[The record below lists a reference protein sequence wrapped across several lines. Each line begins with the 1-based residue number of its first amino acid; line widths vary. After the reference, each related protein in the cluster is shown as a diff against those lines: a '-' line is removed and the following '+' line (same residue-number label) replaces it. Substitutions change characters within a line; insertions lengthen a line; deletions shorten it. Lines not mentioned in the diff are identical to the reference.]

1 MSIPVLVA
9 VDDDDVSRRA
19 VDRQLRQ
26 RYEPDYE
33 VVSACGAEAGL
44 AVLSHLADEEREVI
58 VVTASPCMRGM
69 NATEFLTRARHLHPA
84 ARCCLMISWGDQP
97 CPEATP
103 DAAALG
109 RIDVFLPKPLQPRAE
124 WFHHAIADYL
134 VEWARAN
141 VGGLEVVKVVGD
153 QLAARSHELRDI
165 LRRNGV
171 QFGFYAAGSDAGRA
185 LLQHAGAESAALPVA
200 ILFDGR
206 VLENPTN
213 AMLGQILGMA
223 MRPGTALYDVV
234 VIGAGPAGLSAAV
247 YGTSEGLATAVLES
261 EAVGGQASAS
271 AQIRTYLG
279 FPHGV
284 GGAELAH
291 RAFLQANLF
300 GADFVYGDRAT
311 ALRASDGEYVVTLAS
326 GGEMRARSILIAT
339 GCSYRRLGIPALEA
353 LAGRGVFYGSA
364 ASEARTMKDREVF
377 VLGGAN
383 SAGQS
388 AIELASHGAR
398 VTLLCREAS
407 VAEKMSD
414 YLVREI
420 ESSRAIT
427 VRPNTEVVDGAGR
440 GYLES
445 LTLRDRRSGQ
455 QETVSAQ
462 VLFPLIGMVPRTDWL
477 GVDIERDRWGFV
489 MTDRDLTSAC
499 WPIVRPPLLFETS
512 LPRVFAIGDVRHG
525 SVKRVAAA
533 VGEGSVVIRVV
544 HEGLKEG

>member
-1 MSIPVLVA
+1 
-9 VDDDDVSRRA
+9 
-19 VDRQLRQ
+19 
-26 RYEPDYE
+26 
-33 VVSACGAEAGL
+33 
-44 AVLSHLADEEREVI
+44 
-58 VVTASPCMRGM
+58 
-69 NATEFLTRARHLHPA
+69 
-84 ARCCLMISWGDQP
+84 
-97 CPEATP
+97 
-103 DAAALG
+103 
-109 RIDVFLPKPLQPRAE
+109 
-124 WFHHAIADYL
+124 
-134 VEWARAN
+134 
-141 VGGLEVVKVVGD
+141 
-153 QLAARSHELRDI
+153 
-165 LRRNGV
+165 
-171 QFGFYAAGSDAGRA
+171 
-185 LLQHAGAESAALPVA
+185 
-200 ILFDGR
+200 
-206 VLENPTN
+206 
-213 AMLGQILGMA
+213 MLGQILGMA

-326 GGEMRARSILIAT
+326 GGEMRARAILIAT

-383 SAGQS
+383 SAGQL

-440 GYLES
+440 GCLES

-489 MTDRDLTSAC
+489 MTDRDLTSGC

>member
-9 VDDDDVSRRA
+9 VDDDDASRRA

-33 VVSACGAEAGL
+33 VVSTCGAEAGL
-44 AVLSHLADEEREVI
+44 AVLSHLADAEREVI

-84 ARCCLMISWGDQP
+84 AKCCLMISWGDQR
-97 CPEATP
+97 CSEATR

-109 RIDVFLPKPLQPRAE
+109 QIDVFLPKPLQPRAE
-124 WFHHAIADYL
+124 CFHHAIADYL

-141 VGGLEVVKVVGD
+141 RGGLEVVKVIGD

-165 LRRNGV
+165 LSRSGV
-171 QFGFYAAGSDAGRA
+171 QFGFYAAGSDAGQA

-213 AMLGQILGMA
+213 PMLAEVLGMA

-247 YGTSEGLATAVLES
+247 YGTSEGLAMAVLES

-300 GADFVYGDRAT
+300 GADFVYGDSAT

-326 GGEMRARSILIAT
+326 GGEMRARAVLIAT
-339 GCSYRRLGIPALEA
+339 GCSYRRLGIPALEV
-353 LAGRGVFYGSA
+353 LTGRGVFYGSA
-364 ASEARTMKDREVF
+364 ASESRTLKDREVF

-388 AIELASHGAR
+388 AIELAGHGAR

-407 VAEKMSD
+407 LAEKMSD
-414 YLVREI
+414 YLVKEI
-420 ESSRAIT
+420 DSSRAIT
-427 VRPNTEVVDGAGR
+427 VRPDTEVVDGSGR
-440 GYLES
+440 GCLES
-445 LTLRDRRSGQ
+445 LTLRDRRTGQ
-455 QETVSAQ
+455 QETVPAQ
-462 VLFPLIGMVPRTDWL
+462 VLFVLIGMVPHTDWL
-477 GVDIERDRWGFV
+477 GADIERDRWGFV
-489 MTDRDLTSAC
+489 LTDRDLTSAS
-499 WPIVRPPLLFETS
+499 WPIVRPPMLFETS

-533 VGEGSVVIRVV
+533 VGEGSVVIRLV